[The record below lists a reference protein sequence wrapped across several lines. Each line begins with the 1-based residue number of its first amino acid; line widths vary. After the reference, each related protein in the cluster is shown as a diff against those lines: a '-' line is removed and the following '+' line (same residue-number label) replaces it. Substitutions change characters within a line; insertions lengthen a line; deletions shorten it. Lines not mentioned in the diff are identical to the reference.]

1 MVSKDEAL
9 KQFEDQLLHAE
20 HVLNT
25 EYSFDL
31 AEPDYLRCLELINGA
46 PELQAQFED
55 TLIALFSNGR
65 VSDEPLAYLMHRL
78 RWPKVHDWAAEQLRA
93 MPNPLADGASLEKV
107 LNSYSDGWKNRG
119 FYRGI

>member
-1 MVSKDEAL
+1 MVNKGETL
-9 KQFEDQLLHAE
+9 RQFEDQLLHAE

-31 AEPDYLRCLELINGA
+31 AEPDYLRCLELINVA

-55 TLIALFSNGR
+55 TLIVLYSNGR

-78 RWPKVHDWAAEQLRA
+78 RWPRVHAWAEEQLRA
-93 MPNPLADGASLEKV
+93 MPNPLANGASLEKV
-107 LNSYSDGWKNRG
+107 LNAYSDRWENRE
-119 FYRGI
+119 FYRGM